1 MVTPWLRRCL
11 NPRASKNRGFLA
23 SKRGTFEKPTPWLG
37 RMDARPSVG
46 SLIAR
51 LGLTGSLVGQ
61 IFITPM
67 AAFSL
72 TYLLVFSAQGGDF
85 RLSIEMNMIPWIG
98 MASLFYGMLD
108 LVLALSMGGFV
119 PLRVIEAGGWR
130 LALGFTRH
138 RGSSVHR
145 YQARKRYASSS
156 HGRLSMLVHERFT
169 AGHALWTIRGS
180 LVLLAIPFQV
190 LLATIPL
197 TLVLLFPEGVVHQHR
212 QLELALLLYCACLY
226 LSIRL
231 FPSFARRYIV
241 LASLGRKFLG
251 NTLRISWVFPVF
263 LLWSMGQLSTYIVQ
277 RALGENVALNIAFEQ
292 NLFES
297 FISAGSTPESSFLN
311 LLTALAVMPMAAFTT
326 LAVLGGGSGA
336 PPAWMQPGSP
346 KDEGDETQEQL
357 DLMAAGIDR
366 LSAELTEVQ
375 QSTPQQPHTPAL
387 VQQVVVPV
395 VAATTPPAVQQAP
408 PMQQDTSSMVDGLD
422 FDRLGQELRPEED
435 PAPPTPP
442 KHDEPVIRGYDLD
455 D

>member
-1 MVTPWLRRCL
+1 
-11 NPRASKNRGFLA
+11 
-23 SKRGTFEKPTPWLG
+23 
-37 RMDARPSVG
+37 
-46 SLIAR
+46 
-51 LGLTGSLVGQ
+51 LGLTGSLIGQ
-61 IFITPM
+61 IFLTPM

-85 RLSIEMNMIPWIG
+85 RLSIEVDMIPWIG
-98 MASLFYGMLD
+98 MASLFYGMLA

-119 PLRVIEAGGWR
+119 PFRVIEAGGWR

-145 YQARKRYASSS
+145 YQARKRYATSP
-156 HGRLSMLVHERFT
+156 HGRLSLLVHERFT

-190 LLATIPL
+190 MLATIPL
-197 TLVLLFPEGVVHQHR
+197 TLVLLFPKGVVHQHR

-226 LSIRL
+226 ISIRL

-292 NLFES
+292 SLFES
-297 FISAGSTPESSFLN
+297 LISASSTPESSFLN

-326 LAVLGGGSGA
+326 LAVLGGGSG
-336 PPAWMQPGSP
+336 PPPSWMQPSLS
-346 KDEGDETQEQL
+346 KDGHDETQEQL
-357 DLMAAGIDR
+357 DNMAAGLDR
-366 LSAELTEVQ
+366 LSAELTEVR
-375 QSTPQQPHTPAL
+375 QSSVQQPHTPAL
-387 VQQVVVPV
+387 VQHVAVPV
-395 VAATTPPAVQQAP
+395 MAAAAPPAEEQPP
-408 PMQQDTSSMVDGLD
+408 PMQQDTSSMIDGLD
-422 FDRLGQELRPEED
+422 FDRLGLDLAPQED
-435 PAPPTPP
+435 DGPPPSP
-442 KHDEPVIRGYDLD
+442 KHDEPVIRGYNLD

>member
-1 MVTPWLRRCL
+1 M
-11 NPRASKNRGFLA
+11 
-23 SKRGTFEKPTPWLG
+23 RGTFEKPTPWLVC
-37 RMDARPSVG
+37 MDARPSVG

-51 LGLTGSLVGQ
+51 LGLTGSLIGQ
-61 IFITPM
+61 IFLTPM

-85 RLSIEMNMIPWIG
+85 RLSIEVDMIPWIG
-98 MASLFYGMLD
+98 MASLFYGMLA

-119 PLRVIEAGGWR
+119 PFRVIEAGGWR

-145 YQARKRYASSS
+145 YEARKRYATSS
-156 HGRLSMLVHERFT
+156 HGRLSMLVHERFA

-190 LLATIPL
+190 MLATIPL
-197 TLVLLFPEGVVHQHR
+197 TLVLLFPKGVVHQHR

-226 LSIRL
+226 ISIRL

-292 NLFES
+292 DLFES
-297 FISAGSTPESSFLN
+297 LISAGSTPESSFLN

-326 LAVLGGGSGA
+326 LAVLGGGSGV
-336 PPAWMQPGSP
+336 PPSWMHPSLS
-346 KDEGDETQEQL
+346 KDGHDETQEQM
-357 DLMAAGIDR
+357 DIMAAGLDR
-366 LSAELTEVQ
+366 LSAELTEVRQ
-375 QSTPQQPHTPAL
+375 ASAQQPHTPAL
-387 VQQVVVPV
+387 VQHVVVPV
-395 VAATTPPAVQQAP
+395 VAASAPPAAEQPP

-422 FDRLGQELRPEED
+422 FDRLGLELTPEED
-435 PAPPTPP
+435 EGPPPSP
-442 KHDEPVIRGYDLD
+442 KHDEPVIRGYNLD

>member
-1 MVTPWLRRCL
+1 
-11 NPRASKNRGFLA
+11 
-23 SKRGTFEKPTPWLG
+23 
-37 RMDARPSVG
+37 MDARPSVG

-51 LGLTGSLVGQ
+51 LGLTGSLIGQ
-61 IFITPM
+61 IFLTPM

-85 RLSIEMNMIPWIG
+85 RLSIEVDMIPWIG
-98 MASLFYGMLD
+98 MASLFYGMLA

-119 PLRVIEAGGWR
+119 PFRVIEAGGWR

-145 YQARKRYASSS
+145 YEARKRYATSS
-156 HGRLSMLVHERFT
+156 HGRLSMLVHERFA

-190 LLATIPL
+190 MLATIPL
-197 TLVLLFPEGVVHQHR
+197 TLVLLFPKGVVHQHR

-226 LSIRL
+226 ISIRL

-292 NLFES
+292 DLFES
-297 FISAGSTPESSFLN
+297 LISAGSTPESSFLN

-336 PPAWMQPGSP
+336 PPSWMHPSLS
-346 KDEGDETQEQL
+346 KDGHDETQEQM
-357 DLMAAGIDR
+357 DIMAARLDR
-366 LSAELTEVQ
+366 LSAELTEVRQ
-375 QSTPQQPHTPAL
+375 ASAQQPHTPAL
-387 VQQVVVPV
+387 VQHVVVPV
-395 VAATTPPAVQQAP
+395 VAASAPPAAEQPP

-422 FDRLGQELRPEED
+422 FDRLGLELTPEED
-435 PAPPTPP
+435 EGPPPSP
-442 KHDEPVIRGYDLD
+442 KHDEPVIRGFNLD
-455 D
+455 E